1 MKRLKTLLLATAA
14 LLCSIAVQ
22 AYDFKVDSICYQITS
37 EEELTVT
44 VTYQG
49 STFMLD
55 NNYSGSLTIP
65 STVTNDGKTY
75 NVTSITSGA
84 FFGCKD
90 ITDITIPA
98 SITRIE
104 TLSFSGCSGIKS
116 IVLPD
121 SLAYVGARAFNGCSS
136 LKDITFPHN
145 NSINIDSYAFEG
157 TAYAPIVVT
166 LLGITISLIFSAVV
180 REDENA

>member
-1 MKRLKTLLLATAA
+1 MKRFKTLLLATAA

-65 STVTNDGKTY
+65 LQSPTTVRHTMLLL
-75 NVTSITSGA
+75 SPLEHSSGA
-84 FFGCKD
+84 K
-90 ITDITIPA
+90 ISQTSPSPPA
-98 SITRIE
+98 
-104 TLSFSGCSGIKS
+104 
-116 IVLPD
+116 
-121 SLAYVGARAFNGCSS
+121 
-136 LKDITFPHN
+136 
-145 NSINIDSYAFEG
+145 
-157 TAYAPIVVT
+157 
-166 LLGITISLIFSAVV
+166 
-180 REDENA
+180 